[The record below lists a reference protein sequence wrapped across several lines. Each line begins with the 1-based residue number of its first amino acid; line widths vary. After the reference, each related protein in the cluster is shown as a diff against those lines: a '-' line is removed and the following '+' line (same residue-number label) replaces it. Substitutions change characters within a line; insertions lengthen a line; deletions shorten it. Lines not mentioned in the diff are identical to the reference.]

1 MRFLANWTRLEV
13 TLILFNNKTESNTPK
28 GEIFMKPA
36 IRIMDRFDAEKY
48 SMGNHSCS
56 SVIISIVS
64 KGSPKNNLPITQQNG
79 IKDVLRLSFDD
90 VDHGENSIDEKSAAS
105 IAQFVENWKD
115 KIDLIIVHCE
125 AGISRS
131 AGVGAAIMK
140 YLYNDDS
147 LIFNS
152 PRYAPNMLC
161 YRRVLNALYNKN

>member
-1 MRFLANWTRLEV
+1 
-13 TLILFNNKTESNTPK
+13 
-28 GEIFMKPA
+28 MKPA

-48 SMGNHSCS
+48 SLCNHTCS
-56 SVIISIVS
+56 AVIISIVS
-64 KGSPKNNLPITQQNG
+64 KESPENNLHITPQNG

-90 VDHGENSIDEKSAAS
+90 VDRGKNSIDVKSAAN
-105 IAQFVENWKD
+105 IAQFVETWKD

-140 YLYNDDS
+140 YLHGDDS

-161 YRRVLNALYNKN
+161 YRRVLNALYGEN